1 MMEASLGDNLSGDLE
16 IPEIVQTGSYDIPQ
30 RPTLS
35 GYALPLGIGAAVIL
49 LLAVFWKK
57 IAVFFEKLQPT
68 LLQKINASYLL
79 LKRHHFVNEE
89 VNERMMRIRYSADKE
104 TREDLEV
111 LNQRKEQL
119 RRLYRLNN
127 YYFGLLGD
135 LLDEAAD
142 TVRIV
147 FGNLVALFWK

>member
-1 MMEASLGDNLSGDLE
+1 
-16 IPEIVQTGSYDIPQ
+16 
-30 RPTLS
+30 
-35 GYALPLGIGAAVIL
+35 
-49 LLAVFWKK
+49 
-57 IAVFFEKLQPT
+57 
-68 LLQKINASYLL
+68 
-79 LKRHHFVNEE
+79 
-89 VNERMMRIRYSADKE
+89 MMRIRYSADKE